1 MPRGPLDILKKVLG
15 MHAQVVT
22 KPSLATSGQLTI
34 RSLSSA
40 KVLCPPD
47 HAQFYTSCIAY
58 LQLDLSVWQDSQLS
72 SFSIADTQWW
82 YANGHTQAALL
93 FTESSLLRFTCVT
106 VWGSNTVQAYFKCG
120 LTNASSKA
128 CVFTAFEAIL
138 RFLFR
143 TNLRCNL
150 LNMATGS

>member
-47 HAQFYTSCIAY
+47 HAQFYTSCISLFVARS
-58 LQLDLSVWQDSQLS
+58 LRLARLPAQL
-72 SFSIADTQWW
+72 F
-82 YANGHTQAALL
+82 
-93 FTESSLLRFTCVT
+93 
-106 VWGSNTVQAYFKCG
+106 
-120 LTNASSKA
+120 
-128 CVFTAFEAIL
+128 
-138 RFLFR
+138 
-143 TNLRCNL
+143 
-150 LNMATGS
+150 